1 MGTTFTKPDL
11 AIAFNS
17 GCSQEAASSWKETI
31 VFLVQNKIPSVFTV
45 GYFVYFVCPP
55 QYISINQ
62 AYNHEEAEAEAA
74 VLKSSGAKL
83 KLGPMKNKWGSMMA
97 RCEPSKVTGFYS
109 VNGWVAG
116 GFR

>member
-1 MGTTFTKPDL
+1 M
-11 AIAFNS
+11 
-17 GCSQEAASSWKETI
+17 
-31 VFLVQNKIPSVFTV
+31 
-45 GYFVYFVCPP
+45 GYFVYFVCPL

-83 KLGPMKNKWGSMMA
+83 KLSPMKNKWGSMMA